1 MIKSIINSLDRNLR
15 KKIYLFIF
23 ITIGMTLV
31 ESATVA
37 SVVPVVQI
45 IIDDIKINFL
55 QNWNL
60 LFELE
65 YSKRVLIALIFLISI
80 FFIKNLFL
88 SFFTIWQFNFFKQFE
103 LNLSSNLFNKY
114 INQNYSFYLKNNSG
128 VLSNNVMYE
137 IGGVKSYLRS
147 ACIIFSELILFIAII
162 VLLLYLEP
170 RATLFLFFIL
180 TSLSILVYY
189 FIGKKIKSWGK
200 KRFEYQGISNKN
212 IIESFEGIKIIKFF
226 SSEFNIVKRF
236 YSNISLTLEFRK
248 KYELINEF
256 PRIFYETIGIL
267 CFCLLVFFLLYLNRV
282 EDLIVTASLFLNDP
296 FGLRF

>member
-1 MIKSIINSLDRNLR
+1 
-15 KKIYLFIF
+15 
-23 ITIGMTLV
+23 
-31 ESATVA
+31 
-37 SVVPVVQI
+37 
-45 IIDDIKINFL
+45 
-55 QNWNL
+55 
-60 LFELE
+60 
-65 YSKRVLIALIFLISI
+65 
-80 FFIKNLFL
+80 
-88 SFFTIWQFNFFKQFE
+88 
-103 LNLSSNLFNKY
+103 
-114 INQNYSFYLKNNSG
+114 
-128 VLSNNVMYE
+128 MYE

-267 CFCLLVFFLLYLNRV
+267 CFCLLVFFFC
-282 EDLIVTASLFLNDP
+282 T
-296 FGLRF
+296 